1 MAMVLA
7 EEGWRT
13 GQQCFPDMVQG
24 IFEYG
29 TYLEIPFIRRE
40 FIYPTTL
47 SLFFLPFTYINLF
60 KNILCLQTAKLV
72 EEEEENHEVHIY
84 RIKSPNI
91 GVRTVLQHAQT
102 EPFNTTIKDWL
113 AEIG

>member
-1 MAMVLA
+1 
-7 EEGWRT
+7 
-13 GQQCFPDMVQG
+13 MVQG
-24 IFEYG
+24 TFEYG

-47 SLFFLPFTYINLF
+47 SLFFLLLTYKNLF

-72 EEEEENHEVHIY
+72 EAEEENHEVHIY

-91 GVRTVLQHAQT
+91 RVPTVLEHAQK
-102 EPFNTTIKDWL
+102 EPFNTTTITDWL